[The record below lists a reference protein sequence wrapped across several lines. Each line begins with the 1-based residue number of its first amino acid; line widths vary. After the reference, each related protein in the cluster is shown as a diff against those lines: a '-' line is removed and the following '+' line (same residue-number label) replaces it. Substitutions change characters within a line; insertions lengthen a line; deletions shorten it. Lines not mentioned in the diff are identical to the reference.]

1 MAEHRKPKKMW
12 PIRIALAVLISIALM
27 ASGFCIY
34 ASDYYRAGTQAQTLI
49 EAGADGE
56 SVAIVE
62 SDSTIAVG
70 DSSSSYGIVLYPGAK
85 VAPEAYV
92 PLAAKL
98 ANKGV
103 YIVIAKMPFN
113 FAFFNIN
120 AADDAMESAPHI
132 EHWWIAGHSL
142 GGAMAAQYASSN
154 ANKLEGIA
162 LLEAYAASNLSA
174 TNLKAL
180 VIYGT
185 KDEVLNRDKLES
197 NAGNLPKHSQTIAIE
212 GGNHAGI
219 ADYGP
224 QEGDGKATIAA
235 EEQQTQT
242 ANLIASA
249 MIKKLTSR

>member
-1 MAEHRKPKKMW
+1 MVEHHKSKKKW
-12 PIRIALAVLISIALM
+12 PIRAALAILATVVLVAC
-27 ASGFCIY
+27 GFYIY
-34 ASDYYRAGTQAQTLI
+34 ASNYYHAGTEAETLI
-49 EAGADGE
+49 EAGTDG
-56 SVAIVE
+56 SGVTIID

-85 VAPEAYV
+85 VAPEAYL
-92 PLAAKL
+92 PLAAKF
-98 ANKGV
+98 ANKGI
-103 YIVIAKMPFN
+103 YCVITKMPFN

-120 AADDAMESAPHI
+120 AADTAMNSAPDV

-142 GGAMAAQYASSN
+142 GGAMAAQYASGN

-162 LLEAYAASNLSA
+162 LLEAYAASDISA

-185 KDEVLNRDKLES
+185 KDEVLNREKLKS
-197 NAGNLPKHSQTIAIE
+197 NAGNLPKRSQTIAIE

-224 QEGDGKATIAA
+224 QEGDSKATITA

-249 MIKKLTSR
+249 MLKQ